1 VRIGELAQRT
11 GTTTKALRFY
21 EQAGLLPEPERT
33 PSGYRDYD
41 DSVVERLRSVKAAQ
55 AAGLTLAEIR
65 NIICARE
72 DGGPPCGHVA
82 ALLDAHA
89 ADLDRRLTELHAL
102 REEVERLRMRARD
115 LDPGM
120 CQPAAICH
128 VIPAASTRG

>member
-1 VRIGELAQRT
+1 MRIGELAQRV

-21 EQAGLLPEPERT
+21 EHAGLLPEPERT

-41 DSVVERLRSVKAAQ
+41 DSAVDRLRFVKAAQ

-65 NIICARE
+65 DIIGARE
-72 DGGPPCGHVA
+72 HGGPPCGHVA

-89 ADLDRRLTELHAL
+89 AELHKRITKLHAL
-102 REEVERLRMRARD
+102 REEVERLRVRARD

-128 VIPAASTRG
+128 VIPAR